1 MNSRPFVSIVVPT
14 RNRARLLRDCVESLF
29 GQDYPSDRYEVIVV
43 DDGSADDTPS
53 VVRELSGLRAPHL
66 RDVRSSGRGANAAR
80 NEGVR
85 MARGDLIAFVDDD
98 VEVPPTWLRA
108 VDDGCDRYSDAE
120 CFGGRIRLRL
130 EGKAPRHCA
139 RDRLGESELDYGDSE
154 RSVDEVTSADMIV
167 RRSGILRVGLFNE
180 ALPAGAGDEHEWQLR
195 LRQAGGRIVYLPQAW
210 LWHRRRTED
219 LRLFRL
225 IRSRFRYGA
234 RQILF
239 ERLVGLTPRLGD
251 ELRAIPRPVGHAIIR
266 RCAGGLLIASRH
278 AGRAWAIARLRGKP
292 VRRPDA
298 GTYPPIVSVV
308 IPTRNRL
315 PLLREAVASAMAQ
328 TFSRWEL
335 IVVDDASSDGT
346 SEWLA
351 TLRDSRVKALRLEQH
366 SERSTARNRGL
377 EAARG
382 EYVLF
387 LDDDDRLSTTA
398 LETLARAISRRAS
411 AVAAVGVRLFFRED
425 GYRWRSPHP
434 RFRWERWAWHDVVA
448 GWAPVHGQCLF
459 RATAVRACGGYDPRF
474 VIAQDH
480 DLWLRLARLGP
491 VVLDPGLVL
500 EYRIHA
506 GQRTETDENAICLH
520 IRRESVGSLAGRER
534 SQGERFVEAWS
545 RWRTAEAAKDR
556 GERWAALR
564 SYLGVVRAAP
574 ALLRSPITGP
584 LLIKE
589 ILKALLALLI
599 GSQGVKG
606 LGGAKVRGNRVP
618 HPMRPSSQGD

>member
-1 MNSRPFVSIVVPT
+1 MQPLPFLSVVVPT
-14 RNRARLLRDCVESLF
+14 RNRAVLLRDCVESLLVQNF
-29 GQDYPSDRYEVIVV
+29 PSDGYEVIVV
-43 DDGSADDTPS
+43 DDGSADETS
-53 VVRELSGLRAPHL
+53 YVVPAIHARSKHPDVRY
-66 RDVRSSGRGANAAR
+66 VRSSGRGLNVAR
-80 NEGVR
+80 NEGLDA
-85 MARGDLIAFVDDD
+85 ARGDLIAFVDDD
-98 VEVPPTWLRA
+98 TDVPPAWLRA
-108 VDDGCDRYSDAE
+108 VAEGSDRHPDAD
-120 CFGGRIRLRL
+120 CFGGRIRLRF
-130 EGKAPRHCA
+130 EREPPRHCA
-139 RDRLGESELDYGDSE
+139 RDRLGDGELDYGDFE
-154 RSVDEVTSADMIV
+154 RPVDAVWGANMIL
-167 RRSGILRVGLFNE
+167 RRSGIRRVGPFEETLS
-180 ALPAGAGDEHEWQLR
+180 GRGDEEEWQLR

-210 LWHRRRTED
+210 IWHRRAARD
-219 LRLFRL
+219 VRLLRLVG
-225 IRSRFRYGA
+225 SRFRYG
-234 RQILF
+234 REQVFF
-239 ERLVGLTPRLGD
+239 ELLVGLLPRLGD
-251 ELRAIPRPVGHAIIR
+251 ELRAIPRSLGHALIR
-266 RCAGGLLIASRH
+266 RCAGGLLIASRR
-278 AGRAWAIARLRGKP
+278 AGRAWAIARLGGKAL
-292 VRRPDA
+292 RPSA
-298 GTYPPIVSVV
+298 PGTYPPIVSVV

-315 PLLREAVASAMAQ
+315 PLLREGVASVIAQ

-351 TLRDSRVKALRLEQH
+351 TLRDPRVKALRLEQH

-377 EAARG
+377 EAVRAP
-382 EYVLF
+382 YVLF
-387 LDDDDRLSTTA
+387 LDDDDRLCATA
-398 LETLARAISRRAS
+398 LETLTRALSS
-411 AVAAVGVRLFFRED
+411 HPEAVAAVGVRLFFREE

-589 ILKALLALLI
+589 ILKALL
-599 GSQGVKG
+599 V
-606 LGGAKVRGNRVP
+606 
-618 HPMRPSSQGD
+618 